1 MKKTYHI
8 TFVKNGL
15 EQTFVREMQGY
26 QADEIRVVSSDVAR
40 AELEREVAEIH
51 RQNSFKEKTVPALV
65 FFGSLFLMS
74 LAVMQ
79 SWGLI

>member
-26 QADEIRVVSSDVAR
+26 QADEIRIISSDLAR

-51 RQNSFKEKTVPALV
+51 RQNSFKEKTLPALV
-65 FFGSLFLMS
+65 LFGSLFLMS
-74 LAVMQ
+74 LVVMQ
-79 SWGLI
+79 SWGLL